1 MQRPH
6 DIAYVHTVYG
16 PLSVRL
22 VQQLESPGWRHIR
35 DVLDTLP
42 GPSFEDTQQV
52 VLGNCC
58 IMSSHRTLVSTMRVD
73 YNI

>member
-52 VLGNCC
+52 VLGC
-58 IMSSHRTLVSTMRVD
+58 VAK
-73 YNI
+73 YNVIASDIGSNYASGL

>member
-52 VLGNCC
+52 VLGCVAQY
-58 IMSSHRTLVSTMRVD
+58 IMSLD
-73 YNI
+73 IGFN